1 MFPKGFPQLGEV
13 VETELRDLERIME
26 KEYAQDESLASA
38 PACHGECGP
47 ASAEN
52 GDHAETGRQFECQPC
67 SEVGL
72 VYEDVDSSVLSAEDV
87 VRVKAAL
94 DSGACRSCL
103 GPDDLPAGVEPS
115 GNPTGASFVGANNSP
130 IKRYGEAITKCRHA
144 KGSFGTTW
152 QVAAVTRPLAAVSQ
166 TCGPMDKPGRQEVI
180 FTNQT
185 SYILPPG
192 AAAEIIKKFKPVA
205 EFPREGNLYLAELEL
220 SSFAGQGPAR

>member
-1 MFPKGFPQLGEV
+1 MPCRADTGDGAH
-13 VETELRDLERIME
+13 ETEND
-26 KEYAQDESLASA
+26 
-38 PACHGECGP
+38 GP
-47 ASAEN
+47 ASAV
-52 GDHAETGRQFECQPC
+52 
-67 SEVGL
+67 SL

-130 IKRYGEAITKCRHA
+130 IKRYGEAITRCRHA
-144 KGSFGTTW
+144 RGSFGTTW

-192 AAAEIIKKFKPVA
+192 AAAEIIKRFKPVA